1 MKPPLIYMCLF
12 VNRRN
17 NVVPK
22 APLSSFS
29 NSHLTAKL
37 ARLVIPLVS
46 FNRAGS
52 TRNVVKQSPLV
63 IYQSAYTSCPLTSFY
78 LFSCSSYFCPV
89 FPVFPRL
96 IFCGK
101 SKRRR
106 VHCTLT
112 VVVTP
117 GATGCPPLVTLPPHL
132 ATIPTSS
139 HPPQQPTFAPSRS
152 PSSTFYPPFFLHI
165 NIPTYHTM

>member
-1 MKPPLIYMCLF
+1 MLSF
-12 VNRRN
+12 QR
-17 NVVPK
+17 
-22 APLSSFS
+22 PLSVPFLIRT
-29 NSHLTAKL
+29 SHQ
-37 ARLVIPLVS
+37 
-46 FNRAGS
+46 AGS
-52 TRNVVKQSPLV
+52 ASHPIGLIQQGGVDKKCGQAVPIGHLSISLHFL
-63 IYQSAYTSCPLTSFY
+63 PLTSFY

-117 GATGCPPLVTLPPHL
+117 GATGCPPLVSSPTTLHL
-132 ATIPTSS
+132 ATIPTRC
-139 HPPQQPTFAPSRS
+139 HLLLHLLFFTLFNRPKGSRQKK
-152 PSSTFYPPFFLHI
+152 PE
-165 NIPTYHTM
+165 

>member
-117 GATGCPPLVTLPPHL
+117 GATGCPPLVTLPPPCHHSYEQS
-132 ATIPTSS
+132 PTSVTYLYILS
-139 HPPQQPTFAPSRS
+139 TFQPTYLHFHFKQLCYFIPPS
-152 PSSTFYPPFFLHI
+152 T
-165 NIPTYHTM
+165 

>member
-117 GATGCPPLVTLPPHL
+117 GATGCPPLVSSPTTLHL
-132 ATIPTSS
+132 ATIPTRC
-139 HPPQQPTFAPSRS
+139 HLLLHLLFFTLFNRPKGSRQKK
-152 PSSTFYPPFFLHI
+152 PE
-165 NIPTYHTM
+165 

>member
-17 NVVPK
+17 AVIPK
-22 APLSSFS
+22 APLRSFS
-29 NSHLTAKL
+29 NSHLTAQL

-89 FPVFPRL
+89 F
-96 IFCGK
+96 
-101 SKRRR
+101 
-106 VHCTLT
+106 
-112 VVVTP
+112 
-117 GATGCPPLVTLPPHL
+117 
-132 ATIPTSS
+132 SS
-139 HPPQQPTFAPSRS
+139 FS
-152 PSSTFYPPFFLHI
+152 PSDFLWQIKKASSALHP
-165 NIPTYHTM
+165 NSGGDSGCDRLPAVS

>member
-63 IYQSAYTSCPLTSFY
+63 IYQSAYTSCPPNVFLSLFLLLLFLSGFPSF
-78 LFSCSSYFCPV
+78 
-89 FPVFPRL
+89 
-96 IFCGK
+96 
-101 SKRRR
+101 
-106 VHCTLT
+106 
-112 VVVTP
+112 
-117 GATGCPPLVTLPPHL
+117 
-132 ATIPTSS
+132 
-139 HPPQQPTFAPSRS
+139 S
-152 PSSTFYPPFFLHI
+152 PSDFLWQIKKASSALHP
-165 NIPTYHTM
+165 NSGGDSGCDRLPAVS